1 MSGCVLKA
9 YLSVIYYLG
18 VYLCLLMWIY
28 WCRRVSREEWP
39 NNNELSAFC
48 VSAVRLSAVCACNM
62 HSGHNN
68 KTRRNNTCQPATPA
82 WRSVSKYACKL
93 STEIILCT
101 PVSTTTILPLSPYL
115 YTRRAIDSC
124 AFDWYTFRFTCLHAA
139 HFACLFE
146 IKLEQKYWK

>member
-101 PVSTTTILPLSPYL
+101 PVSTTTLCLCHLICLRGVQSIPARSTACMLRIFHVCLKS
-115 YTRRAIDSC
+115 IC
-124 AFDWYTFRFTCLHAA
+124 TFKVQTL
-139 HFACLFE
+139 
-146 IKLEQKYWK
+146 